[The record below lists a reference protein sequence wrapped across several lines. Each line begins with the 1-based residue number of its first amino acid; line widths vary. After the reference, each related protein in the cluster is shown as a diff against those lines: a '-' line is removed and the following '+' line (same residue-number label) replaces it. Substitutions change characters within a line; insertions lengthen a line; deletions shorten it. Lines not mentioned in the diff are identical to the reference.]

1 MTPSP
6 LAPARFPELPV
17 IDGVRFATAAAGVR
31 YHGRDDV
38 MLALLAPGSAVAGV
52 FTRSATRAAPV
63 LDCQNKI
70 GLPADGGAAIVVN
83 SGNAN
88 AFTGREGVVATEAI
102 TAAVADTLG
111 LDPKRVFSSSTGV
124 IGELLAYDRI
134 VGCLP
139 DLKQRL
145 DPGAIKSAAAAIM
158 TTDTFAKGACA
169 EIEIDGKTVRI
180 AGIAKGSGMISPDMA
195 TMLAYIFTDAAV
207 DKNTLQTMVGQLSD
221 VTFNCITV
229 DGDMSTNDT
238 VLLFANGLA
247 GNGKLGAADL
257 KTFQATLNHVCLAL
271 AKMIVRD
278 GEGISRVITVRITG
292 AKSFTDADAAA
303 RAVGNSALVKTSWS
317 GGDPNWGRIIDALGY
332 SPAKVVE
339 EKVDIAYSTSG
350 SHKKIYSLKKGR
362 PTRTAFGM
370 LCKAVEPIEFDLHI
384 NLNLGRATAVLH
396 AADLTEAYVEF
407 NKGNIN
413 DPSSLG
419 G

>member
-31 YHGRDDV
+31 YQGRDDV

-124 IGELLAYDRI
+124 IGELLTYDRI

-139 DLKQRL
+139 DLKHRL

-195 TMLAYIFTDAAV
+195 TMLAYIFTDADLKPRLLKELLV
-207 DKNTLQTMVGQLSD
+207 QINEKS
-221 VTFNCITV
+221 FNSITV
-229 DGDMSTNDT
+229 DSDMSTNDMVCFFST
-238 VLLFANGLA
+238 KKILNSVNRVNDKSLQTFKKDLQWLA
-247 GNGKLGAADL
+247 IE
-257 KTFQATLNHVCLAL
+257 L
-271 AKMIVRD
+271 AKKIIYD
-278 GEGISRVITVRITG
+278 GEGATKLIEVYVYG
-292 AKSFTDADAAA
+292 ATNYLDAKNVALSIA
-303 RAVGNSALVKTSWS
+303 NSLLVKTAIA
-317 GGDPNWGRIIDALGY
+317 GEDANWGRIIMAIGK
-332 SPAKVVE
+332 SKAKL
-339 EKVDIAYSTSG
+339 DQS
-350 SHKKIYSLKKGR
+350 KISLKLGKNLIINKGK
-362 PTRTAFGM
+362 
-370 LCKAVEPIEFDLHI
+370 LKKKYNEEIISKYLKKNEILIEA
-384 NLNLGRATAVLH
+384 NLNYGKYSSRVWTC
-396 AADLTEAYVEF
+396 DLTKKYIE
-407 NKGNIN
+407 IN
-413 DPSSLG
+413 ADYRS
-419 G
+419 

>member
-31 YHGRDDV
+31 YQGRDDV

-88 AFTGREGVVATEAI
+88 SFTGREGVVATEAI

-139 DLKQRL
+139 DLKHRL

-207 DKNTLQTMVGQLSD
+207 DQNTLQTMVGQL
-221 VTFNCITV
+221 
-229 DGDMSTNDT
+229 
-238 VLLFANGLA
+238 
-247 GNGKLGAADL
+247 
-257 KTFQATLNHVCLAL
+257 
-271 AKMIVRD
+271 
-278 GEGISRVITVRITG
+278 
-292 AKSFTDADAAA
+292 
-303 RAVGNSALVKTSWS
+303 
-317 GGDPNWGRIIDALGY
+317 
-332 SPAKVVE
+332 
-339 EKVDIAYSTSG
+339 
-350 SHKKIYSLKKGR
+350 
-362 PTRTAFGM
+362 
-370 LCKAVEPIEFDLHI
+370 
-384 NLNLGRATAVLH
+384 
-396 AADLTEAYVEF
+396 
-407 NKGNIN
+407 
-413 DPSSLG
+413 
-419 G
+419 

>member
-31 YHGRDDV
+31 YQGRDDV

-139 DLKQRL
+139 DLKHRL
-145 DPGAIKSAAAAIM
+145 DPGAINSAAAAIM

-180 AGIAKGSGMISPDMA
+180 AGMAKGSGMISPDMA

-207 DKNTLQTMVGQLSD
+207 DQNTLQTMVGQLSD

-229 DGDMSTNDT
+229 DSDTSTSDS
-238 VLLFANGLA
+238 VLVAA
-247 GNGKLGAADL
+247 TGAAQVRVTQSHGVFRDALHAVMLDL
-257 KTFQATLNHVCLAL
+257 AHQV
-271 AKMIVRD
+271 VRD
-278 GEGISRVITVRITG
+278 GEGASKFIEIAVLG
-292 AKSFTDADAAA
+292 AKSTKDAHTHAMSIA
-303 RAVGNSALVKTSWS
+303 NSPLVKTAVA
-317 GGDPNWGRIIDALGY
+317 GEDPNWGRVVMAIGKSGAVADRDLLTIRFGDILVAHQTPKGVQV
-332 SPAKVVE
+332 KVGG
-339 EKVDIAYSTSG
+339 KRINRNSINAIA
-350 SHKKIYSLKKGR
+350 
-362 PTRTAFGM
+362 
-370 LCKAVEPIEFDLHI
+370 
-384 NLNLGRATAVLH
+384 NLDQT
-396 AADLTEAYVEF
+396 
-407 NKGNIN
+407 
-413 DPSSLG
+413 
-419 G
+419 